1 MATGR
6 PSAPTRRDAAV
17 SALWSRRLGGH
28 EAGRPAQAG
37 GGLSR
42 AVRLRGAGAER
53 ALGAGAAPAGRP
65 PRVPTQ
71 ISPRQAVGGEAP
83 SRHSRS
89 TRRRGPRCPPS
100 GPQDA
105 RWGRTFA
112 ASTWRGAGGPRPGGP
127 TLVATRCLDLDA
139 GGISG
144 LRTGLRAR
152 PSRWREGP
160 PSWPRP
166 ALRPVG
172 PGFPAASGRPSRGG
186 SCSEPPRSAPRG
198 QRGRGPADAGVT
210 CRGLSGPQA
219 RLGLGAALAG
229 GSAAA
234 TCPPLSHHLGAARD
248 AEAPPRVFPSHSVP
262 WAR

>member
-1 MATGR
+1 MATPR

-42 AVRLRGAGAER
+42 AVRLRVR
-53 ALGAGAAPAGRP
+53 AQGVPSGREQRLRDGRPASPRESPPGRPSAGRP
-65 PRVPTQ
+65 PAGTVALPDGADPAARPAG
-71 ISPRQAVGGEAP
+71 PRTRAGGEPLPPPRGEGPAARAQGP
-83 SRHSRS
+83 LPWWRPGVWTWTLVESVVSEQDS
-89 TRRRGPRCPPS
+89 GPGRRG
-100 GPQDA
+100 
-105 RWGRTFA
+105 
-112 ASTWRGAGGPRPGGP
+112 GG
-127 TLVATRCLDLDA
+127 
-139 GGISG
+139 
-144 LRTGLRAR
+144 RAR
-152 PSRWREGP
+152 PRGQGLPCGQWVPASRR
-160 PSWPRP
+160 PR
-166 ALRPVG
+166 
-172 PGFPAASGRPSRGG
+172 GR

-198 QRGRGPADAGVT
+198 QRGRGRADAGVT